1 MPIASFYELPPTLL
15 TPHEQQRGMCRVI
28 AKVWQV
34 MGEADILCPDIEM
47 GQIMDDLLWTFQAG
61 AFVPHV
67 RGTGESIRIHDG
79 GVWPPQSKALVLC
92 GLDELPAPVP
102 ACERLI
108 DFIPAAERPRSLAR
122 ERYRQLKN
130 AGFTMQVHPLEA

>member
-1 MPIASFYELPPTLL
+1 MPVASFYTLPPTLL
-15 TPHEQQRGMCRVI
+15 TAHEQRRGMCRVI

-34 MGEADILCPDIEM
+34 MGEADILCPDTET
-47 GQIMDDLLWTFQAG
+47 GQALDDLLWTFQAG

-67 RGTGESIRIHDG
+67 RGAGEPVRIHENG
-79 GVWPPQSKALVLC
+79 AWPLQGKALVLC
-92 GLDELPAPVP
+92 GLDELPAPLP
-102 ACERLI
+102 PCERLI
-108 DFIPAAERPRSLAR
+108 DFIPVAEQLRGFAR